1 MKLEEYN
8 GNSLAFIGDAL
19 LSLWV
24 REYLVSMGITKSD
37 ELQKKSVRY
46 VSANSQAAFMQI
58 LLDEQY
64 LTEDEHR
71 IYLRG
76 RNHKSQSKAK
86 NADVVTY
93 RVATGFEA
101 LVGYLYLAQNE
112 NRLRQIWD
120 KYKTIQG

>member
-24 REYLVSMGITKSD
+24 REYLVSLGITKSD
-37 ELQKKSVRY
+37 ELQKKSVRF
-46 VSANSQAAFMQI
+46 VSANSQAAFMQM
-58 LLDEQY
+58 LLEENY

-86 NADVVTY
+86 NTDVVTY

-101 LVGYLYLAQNE
+101 LMGYLYLAQNE
-112 NRLRQIWD
+112 TRLRQIWD
-120 KYKTIQG
+120 KFKTIQG